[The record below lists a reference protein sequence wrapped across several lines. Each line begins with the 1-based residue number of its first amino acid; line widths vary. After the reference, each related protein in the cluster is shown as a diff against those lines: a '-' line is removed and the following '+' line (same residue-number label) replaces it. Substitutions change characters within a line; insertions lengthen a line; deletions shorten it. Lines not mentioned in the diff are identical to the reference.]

1 MRRGLRKLLVICNSH
16 RIGNASHTSLRR
28 LRSACVVQVS
38 ISWRG
43 VLTSTGWGT
52 STSTRPPSL
61 WAWRLL
67 NLLPSVQTDSQFT
80 VGTVIQL
87 ASFGLAQITV
97 GRFVSGLG
105 VGALSA
111 IVPLYIGEAAP
122 KKIRGSLLV
131 LYQVQIISGLF
142 LAYIIDLATH
152 KIPNSASWRIPIG
165 LQIIWGVLLILG
177 AWALPES
184 PRLLLGKGKEE
195 QALRS
200 IAALND
206 CTIDDP
212 KAQEMLVE
220 LEEAVAV
227 ENAEGK
233 GSWLELFSCKG
244 HMWKRTLNGMM
255 IQFLQQLNGQN
266 FYYVG
271 LNERKALTFA
281 VLRELKSRKCDFERS
296 ATKKSRNCRKLTIA
310 GPRVLPSG

>member
-1 MRRGLRKLLVICNSH
+1 M
-16 RIGNASHTSLRR
+16 A
-28 LRSACVVQVS
+28 
-38 ISWRG
+38 RG
-43 VLTSTGWGT
+43 VDLHWVGDLHL
-52 STSTRPPSL
+52 TRPPSL

-233 GSWLELFSCKG
+233 GSWLELFSLKG

-266 FYYVG
+266 FYYVS
-271 LNERKALTFA
+271 LNQRKALTFA
-281 VLRELKSRKCDFERS
+281 VLRELKCRGKDFGRS
-296 ATKKSRNCRKLTIA
+296 ATKISKNCQKLTIA

>member
-1 MRRGLRKLLVICNSH
+1 MALRPQ
-16 RIGNASHTSLRR
+16 GDQAHT
-28 LRSACVVQVS
+28 
-38 ISWRG
+38 
-43 VLTSTGWGT
+43 
-52 STSTRPPSL
+52 
-61 WAWRLL
+61 
-67 NLLPSVQTDSQFT
+67 QFT
-80 VGTVIQL
+80 IGTIIQL
-87 ASFGLAQITV
+87 AAFGLAQITV

-195 QALRS
+195 AALKS

-212 KAQEMLVE
+212 AAQEMLVE
-220 LEEAVAV
+220 LEEAVAI

-233 GSWLELFSCKG
+233 GSWLELFSRKG

-266 FYYVG
+266 FYYYYVSTRR
-271 LNERKALTFA
+271 ER
-281 VLRELKSRKCDFERS
+281 V
-296 ATKKSRNCRKLTIA
+296 KK
-310 GPRVLPSG
+310 RVEIS

>member
-1 MRRGLRKLLVICNSH
+1 MFSGAECVQWCGDRRCIVTDLHFHSYALDCG
-16 RIGNASHTSLRR
+16 
-28 LRSACVVQVS
+28 
-38 ISWRG
+38 SWHH
-43 VLTSTGWGT
+43 
-52 STSTRPPSL
+52 
-61 WAWRLL
+61 
-67 NLLPSVQTDSQFT
+67 NLLENPADTQFT
-80 VGTVIQL
+80 IGTIIQL
-87 ASFGLAQITV
+87 AAFGLAQITV

-131 LYQVQIISGLF
+131 LYQVQIVSGLF

-165 LQIIWGVLLILG
+165 LQIIWGLLLILG

-184 PRLLLGKGKEE
+184 PRLLLGKGKEQ
-195 QALRS
+195 QALKS

-212 KAQEMLVE
+212 AAQEMLVE
-220 LEEAVAV
+220 LEEAVAI

-233 GSWLELFSCKG
+233 GSWLELFSPKG
-244 HMWKRTLNGMM
+244 YMWKRTLNGMM

-266 FYYVG
+266 FYVS
-271 LNERKALTFA
+271 THI
-281 VLRELKSRKCDFERS
+281 
-296 ATKKSRNCRKLTIA
+296 TIA
-310 GPRVLPSG
+310 RS